1 MLYYILP
8 IKLLQPIITGNAF
21 SRNYIE
27 YESNDALSVKE
38 YLDVIKPYLSGII
51 NSRRMKIYL
60 IMTVNFFIKEF

>member
-1 MLYYILP
+1 MLLVETI
-8 IKLLQPIITGNAF
+8 
-21 SRNYIE
+21 IE